1 MDYDL
6 HVLALIECD
15 FFDINSK
22 TVSKKFDKELL
33 KMASTYQDMYCGS
46 HSNGH
51 YMGVPGWS
59 LL

>member
-22 TVSKKFDKELL
+22 TVSKKFDKRTIEDGLNL
-33 KMASTYQDMYCGS
+33 QKLRQKK
-46 HSNGH
+46 
-51 YMGVPGWS
+51 
-59 LL
+59 